1 MRECI
6 EYNAQSIETL
16 SFRDAI
22 RTRVAMYMGSA
33 DNMGVLQ
40 CLREII
46 TNSIDEATMGFGK
59 KITVDIYKGNR
70 VRIGDEGRGC
80 PFGKREDGTEALEAI
95 YTMAHSGA
103 KFNDKIFQNVAG
115 MNGIGAKG
123 VALSA
128 EHFIVT
134 SFRDGKYALL
144 ELKDGIK
151 VDFVTGSQI
160 SNGTRTG
167 TVVEFVPSQ
176 EVYNLEPIYI
186 NFEEV
191 KKMCRDWSYLS
202 KGIKFILTNHETGES
217 VTYLSKNGMLDFMK
231 DNADK
236 ALHKTP
242 MHISLIEGGIEAEIV
257 MEWTNSRTEN
267 WHVFTNGL
275 ENSEGGTSLTGI
287 KTALTNFFKKKL
299 KGEGSPDVLRK
310 GLFYAVSCKVPNP
323 SFANQTK
330 TKVNNPELRGLCQRA
345 TTQMLEEFEYR
356 HGDEF
361 QRILE
366 LLTKELKAEAA
377 AERAR
382 KQVLEAVKDV
392 EKNQKKKAFA
402 SEKLKDAEF
411 LGENSILLIAEGDS
425 AMGGL
430 ALGRDHTKYGI
441 MAIKGKIINCLSNP
455 DEKIFENDEIKL
467 LLSAMNIMPGKY
479 DAKKLRYGK
488 LAICTDAD
496 SDGYHIGLLIMAA
509 LAHIAPQF
517 IREGRLCWL
526 RSPLHIVHDG
536 KKETY
541 YFTDEELE
549 QNRHKIKGEIQ
560 RNKGL
565 GSLEPEQ
572 ARESMF
578 NPKYQ
583 RLDVMEYSE
592 EAMGLLYSLMG
603 EDVAPRRDFIMTN
616 VDFSE
621 IKE

>member
-1 MRECI
+1 MV

-22 RTRVAMYMGSA
+22 RSRVARQMGSA

-59 KITVDIYKGNR
+59 KITVDLYEGNR
-70 VRIGDEGRGC
+70 VRISDEGRGC
-80 PFGKREDGTEALEAI
+80 PFGKRADGTEALEAI

-103 KFNDKIFQNVAG
+103 KFNDKVFQNVAG
-115 MNGIGAKG
+115 QNGIGAKG
-123 VALSA
+123 VALSSDYFQVWSYRA
-128 EHFIVT
+128 GQCAT
-134 SFRDGKYALL
+134 LKL
-144 ELKDGIK
+144 EKGIK
-151 VDFVTGSQI
+151 VLYEEKGNRLHESVS
-160 SNGTRTG
+160 GTT
-167 TVVEFVPSQ
+167 VEFVPSQ
-176 EVYNLEPIYI
+176 EVYNLEPIKI

-202 KGIKFILTNHETGES
+202 KGISFILTDHTTGEHI
-217 VTYLSKNGMLDFMK
+217 TYLSKNGMLDFMK
-231 DNADK
+231 ENADK

-242 MHISLIEGGIEAEIV
+242 LHITLSENGIEAEIV
-257 MEWTNSRTEN
+257 MEWTNSRSED

-299 KGEGSPDVLRK
+299 KGEGSPDILRK

-361 QRILE
+361 QRILD

-382 KQVLEAVKDV
+382 KQVLEAAKDV
-392 EKNQKKKAFA
+392 EKNQKKKVFA
-402 SEKLKDAEF
+402 SDKLKDAEY
-411 LGENSILLIAEGDS
+411 LGENSTLLIVEGNS
-425 AMGGL
+425 AMGGMSQ
-430 ALGRDHTKYGI
+430 ARDYTKYGLL
-441 MAIKGKIINCLSNP
+441 AIRGKIINCLSNNE
-455 DEKIFENDEIKL
+455 EKIFQNEEIKL
-467 LLSAMNIMPGKY
+467 LLSAMNIVPGKY
-479 DAKKLRYGK
+479 DSKKLRYGR

-509 LAHIAPQF
+509 LSYLAPQF
-517 IREGRLCWL
+517 IKEGRLCWL
-526 RSPLHIVHDG
+526 HAPLYIISDG

-541 YFTDEELE
+541 AFTDEEM
-549 QNRHKIKGEIQ
+549 NSMRGKVKGNIT

-565 GSLEPEQ
+565 GEMTAESARRSMFEPE
-572 ARESMF
+572 
-578 NPKYQ
+578 YQ
-583 RLDVMEYSE
+583 RMEVLEYSE
-592 EAMGLLYSLMG
+592 EAMEILYSLMG
-603 EDVAPRRDFIMTN
+603 EDVEPRRDFVMTN
-616 VDFSE
+616 IDFSE
-621 IKE
+621 IRE